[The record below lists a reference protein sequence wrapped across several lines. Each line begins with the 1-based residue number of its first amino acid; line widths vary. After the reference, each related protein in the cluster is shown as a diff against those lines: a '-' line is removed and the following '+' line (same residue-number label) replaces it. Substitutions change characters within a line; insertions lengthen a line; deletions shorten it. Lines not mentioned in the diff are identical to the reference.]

1 MSFSVLA
8 IVLVFVLFFLLY
20 LQHKTVLNDVSRF
33 YEEIEIGDIFDYIT
47 DGNVFIQPVE
57 VITILDKKSNYI
69 KYTVWNRKT
78 GDIIERSCSASDF
91 YGLVCEYSLIK
102 REKSVKKNDRLRSL

>member
-1 MSFSVLA
+1 MNFSVLA

-20 LQHKTVLNDVSRF
+20 LQHKTVLNDVNRF

-69 KYTVWNRKT
+69 KYTVWSRKT

-102 REKSVKKNDRLRSL
+102 RKKSAKKTTV